1 MGDRWRIRAYPVNE
15 IVEVSEVGTFSEKVF
30 ATRQNLIHAINRAR
44 NDGKLAMRAYD
55 PTEGGSYDSSVPRMN

>member
-30 ATRQNLIHAINRAR
+30 TRSLIHAINRAR

-55 PTEGGSYDSSVPRMN
+55 PTEGGSYDSSVPSMN